1 MAEMQDLVVIGGGSG
16 GFAAAMRAAQLGGQ
30 VTVVEE
36 AHYGGNCMNK
46 ACIPL
51 TFLAT
56 AGRLMGAIHNAARF
70 GIQVGQPRL
79 DVDAL
84 HDRKDLIIES
94 LRLGTEGQLGDYGV
108 RLVEGRGKLVTVDTV
123 EVNGEHI
130 GARNVVIAT
139 GSVSAPL
146 PIEGSDLP
154 GVLSAEEAID
164 LREIPPRIA
173 IVGNEP
179 WDIELAQY
187 FNWMGSQVTLIAS
200 SRRLLPE
207 ADRDISRRL
216 AKLLHDDGI
225 GIEREIDAEAIR
237 RGDDGTLV
245 VRLSDGKGEI
255 TVDKVLAARRFPNS
269 TGLGLRELGVETKRG
284 GILVNEELQTT
295 VPHIYAIG
303 DVTGGSMWSHR
314 ANAEGIVAAE
324 NVMGVTSRME
334 YEALPPTVCGRHC
347 LHTWPE
353 VAWVGLTEDE
363 AEDQGIA
370 VDVGKVPIAINPQAL
385 ILDETAGALKIVA
398 GRRYGKILGVHMMA
412 PGALDLINV
421 ATVAM
426 LSEATVD
433 ELMRFI
439 PAHPSIGE
447 AIVDA
452 AMDVEKRSLH
462 LPKW

>member
-1 MAEMQDLVVIGGGSG
+1 
-16 GFAAAMRAAQLGGQ
+16 MRAAQLGGR

-36 AHYGGNCMNK
+36 AHYGGKCMNK

-56 AGRLMGAIHNAARF
+56 AGRLMGAIQNAAHF

-84 HDRKDLIIES
+84 HDRKDLIVES

-108 RLVEGRGKLVTVDTV
+108 RLVEGRGKLVDVDTV
-123 EVNGEHI
+123 AVNGERI
-130 GARNVVIAT
+130 RARNIVIAT

-146 PIEGSDLP
+146 PIEGSNLP
-154 GVLSAEEAID
+154 GVLSTDEAID
-164 LREIPPRIA
+164 LREIPSRIA

-187 FNWMGSQVTLIAS
+187 FNWMGSQVTLIAG
-200 SRRLLPE
+200 SRQLLPG

-225 GIEREIDAEAIR
+225 GIERDVDAEAIR
-237 RGDDGTLV
+237 RGNDGMLV
-245 VRLSDGKGEI
+245 VRLSDDKGEI

-269 TGLGLRELGVETKRG
+269 TRLGLRELGVETKRG

-295 VPHIYAIG
+295 VPHVYAIG
-303 DVTGGSMWSHR
+303 DVTGGSMWSHK

-324 NVMGVTSRME
+324 NVMGITSTME
-334 YEALPPTVCGRHC
+334 YGALPQCI
-347 LHTWPE
+347 HTWPE
-353 VAWVGLTEDE
+353 IAWVGLTEDE
-363 AEDQGIA
+363 AEDQGIE
-370 VDVGKVPIAINPQAL
+370 VEVGKVPVAINPQAL

-398 GRRYGKILGVHMMA
+398 GKRYGKILGVHMMA

-447 AIVDA
+447 AMVDA